1 MTKHKKIKKNIK
13 RNFFEILILLL
24 AFLIFNNQD
33 KIKNLFNQNNN
44 QDQNQNSYINT
55 NNNLLKVH
63 YLDVGQGDSIFI
75 ELPNN
80 ETMLIDAAESN
91 QSENII
97 NYIKNL
103 NYQKIDYVIGTHPH
117 TDHIG
122 GLKDVINAFEIGKIY
137 MPKVVSTTKTY
148 ENLLLAIKDKNLKIN
163 TAKAGISIIDTD
175 TLKINVL
182 APNNNT
188 YTELNNYSVVTKI
201 TYRTTKFL
209 FMGDAEKLSEN
220 EIKEDVTADVI
231 KIGHHGSNTS
241 SSINFIK
248 KVNAKYGIISV
259 GLNNKYNLPKEE
271 TITNWENSGTKI
283 YLTSINGTIRA
294 ISDGT
299 NIKIESEK

>member
-1 MTKHKKIKKNIK
+1 MTKHKKLKKNIK
-13 RNFFEILILLL
+13 RNFFEILIILL
-24 AFLIFNNQD
+24 AFLIINNQD

-44 QDQNQNSYINT
+44 QKQNDYINT
-55 NNNLLKVH
+55 NNDLLKVH

-80 ETMLIDAAESN
+80 ETMLIDAAESY

-97 NYIKNL
+97 NYLKNL

-122 GLKDVINAFEIGKIY
+122 GLKDIINTFEIGKIY

-148 ENLLLAIKDKNLKIN
+148 ENLLMAIKDKNLKIN
-163 TAKAGISIIDTD
+163 TAKAGTSIIDTD
-175 TLKINVL
+175 ALKINIL
-182 APNNNT
+182 APNNST
-188 YTELNNYSVVTKI
+188 YTEHNNYSVVTKI
-201 TYRTTKFL
+201 TYGTTKFL

-259 GLNNKYNLPKEE
+259 GLNNKYNLPKED
-271 TITNWENSGTKI
+271 TVTNWENSGTKI

-294 ISDGT
+294 SSDGT

>member
-13 RNFFEILILLL
+13 RNFFEILIILL
-24 AFLIFNNQD
+24 AFVIINNQD

-44 QDQNQNSYINT
+44 QNQNDYINT

-80 ETMLIDAAESN
+80 ETMLIDAAESY

-97 NYIKNL
+97 NYLKNL

-122 GLKDVINAFEIGKIY
+122 GLKDIINTFEIGKIY

-148 ENLLLAIKDKNLKIN
+148 ENLLQTIKDKNFKIN
-163 TAKAGISIIDTD
+163 TAKAGTTIIDTD
-175 TLKINVL
+175 NLKINIL
-182 APNNNT
+182 APNNET

-201 TYRTTKFL
+201 TYGTTKFL

-241 SSINFIK
+241 SGINFIK

-259 GLNNKYNLPKEE
+259 DLNNKYNLPKEE
-271 TITNWENSGTKI
+271 TIKNWENTGTKI
-283 YLTSINGTIRA
+283 YLTSINGTITA

>member
-1 MTKHKKIKKNIK
+1 MTKHKRNIK
-13 RNFFEILILLL
+13 RNFFEILIILL
-24 AFLIFNNQD
+24 AFLIINNQD

-44 QDQNQNSYINT
+44 QNQNAYINT
-55 NNNLLKVH
+55 NNDLLKVH

-80 ETMLIDAAESN
+80 ETMLIDAAESY
-91 QSENII
+91 QSEKII
-97 NYIKNL
+97 NYLKIL

-122 GLKDVINAFEIGKIY
+122 GLKDIINTFEIGKIY

-148 ENLLLAIKDKNLKIN
+148 ESLLMAIKDKNLKIN
-163 TAKAGISIIDTD
+163 TAKAGTSIIDTD
-175 TLKINVL
+175 ALKINIL
-182 APNNNT
+182 APNNST

-201 TYRTTKFL
+201 TYGTTKFL

-241 SSINFIK
+241 SSIDFIK

-283 YLTSINGTIRA
+283 YLTSTNGTITA
-294 ISDGT
+294 ITDGT

>member
-13 RNFFEILILLL
+13 RNFFEILIILL
-24 AFLIFNNQD
+24 AFLIINNQD

-44 QDQNQNSYINT
+44 QNQNTYINT
-55 NNNLLKVH
+55 NNDLLKVH

-80 ETMLIDAAESN
+80 ETMLIDAAESY

-97 NYIKNL
+97 NYLKNL

-122 GLKDVINAFEIGKIY
+122 GLKDIINTFEIGKIY

-148 ENLLLAIKDKNLKIN
+148 ESLLMAIKDKNLKIN
-163 TAKAGISIIDTD
+163 TAKAGTSIIDTD
-175 TLKINVL
+175 TLKIKIL
-182 APNNNT
+182 APNNSI

-201 TYRTTKFL
+201 TYGTTKFL

-220 EIKEDVTADVI
+220 EIKENVTADVI

-241 SSINFIK
+241 SSIDFIK

-283 YLTSINGTIRA
+283 YLTSTNGTIRA
-294 ISDGT
+294 SSDGT

>member
-1 MTKHKKIKKNIK
+1 MAKHKKIKKNIK
-13 RNFFEILILLL
+13 RNFFEILIILL
-24 AFLIFNNQD
+24 AFLIINNQD

-44 QDQNQNSYINT
+44 QNQNDYINM
-55 NNNLLKVH
+55 NNDLLKVH

-80 ETMLIDAAESN
+80 ETMLIDAAESY

-97 NYIKNL
+97 NYLKNL

-122 GLKDVINAFEIGKIY
+122 GLKDIINTFEIGKIY

-148 ENLLLAIKDKNLKIN
+148 ESLLMAIKDKNLKIN
-163 TAKAGISIIDTD
+163 TAKAGTSIIDTD
-175 TLKINVL
+175 ALKINIL
-182 APNNNT
+182 APNNST
-188 YTELNNYSVVTKI
+188 YTELNNYSAVTKI
-201 TYRTTKFL
+201 TYGTTKFL

-241 SSINFIK
+241 SSIDFIK

-283 YLTSINGTIRA
+283 YLTSINGTITA
-294 ISDGT
+294 SSDGT

>member
-1 MTKHKKIKKNIK
+1 MTKHKKIKRNIK
-13 RNFFEILILLL
+13 RNFFEILIILL
-24 AFLIFNNQD
+24 AFLIINNQD

-44 QDQNQNSYINT
+44 QNQNDYINT
-55 NNNLLKVH
+55 NNDLLKVH

-80 ETMLIDAAESN
+80 ETMLIDAAEFY
-91 QSENII
+91 QSEKIK
-97 NYIKNL
+97 NYLKNL

-122 GLKDVINAFEIGKIY
+122 GLKDIINTFEIGKIY

-148 ENLLLAIKDKNLKIN
+148 ESLLMAIKDKNLKIN
-163 TAKAGISIIDTD
+163 TAKAGTSIIDTD
-175 TLKINVL
+175 ALKINIL
-182 APNNNT
+182 APNNST

-201 TYRTTKFL
+201 TYGSTKFL

-220 EIKEDVTADVI
+220 EIKENVTADVI

-241 SSINFIK
+241 SSIDFIK

-283 YLTSINGTIRA
+283 YLTSINGTITA

>member
-1 MTKHKKIKKNIK
+1 MTKHKKMKKNIK
-13 RNFFEILILLL
+13 RNFFEILIILL
-24 AFLIFNNQD
+24 AFLIINNQD

-44 QDQNQNSYINT
+44 QNQNDYINM
-55 NNNLLKVH
+55 NNDLLKVH

-80 ETMLIDAAESN
+80 ETMLIDAAESY

-97 NYIKNL
+97 NYLKNL

-122 GLKDVINAFEIGKIY
+122 GLKDIINTFEIGKIY

-148 ENLLLAIKDKNLKIN
+148 ESLLMAIKDKNLKIN
-163 TAKAGISIIDTD
+163 TAKAGTSIIDTD
-175 TLKINVL
+175 ALKINIL
-182 APNNNT
+182 APNNST

-201 TYRTTKFL
+201 TYGTTKFL

-241 SSINFIK
+241 SSIDFIK

-271 TITNWENSGTKI
+271 IITNWENSGTKI
-283 YLTSINGTIRA
+283 YLTSINGTVRA
-294 ISDGT
+294 SSDGT

>member
-1 MTKHKKIKKNIK
+1 MAKHKKIKKNIK
-13 RNFFEILILLL
+13 RNFFEILIILL
-24 AFLIFNNQD
+24 AFLIINNQD

-44 QDQNQNSYINT
+44 QNQNDYINT
-55 NNNLLKVH
+55 NNDLLKVH

-80 ETMLIDAAESN
+80 ETMLIDAAESY

-97 NYIKNL
+97 NYLKNL
-103 NYQKIDYVIGTHPH
+103 NYKKIDYVIGTHPH

-122 GLKDVINAFEIGKIY
+122 GLKDIINTFEIGKIY

-148 ENLLLAIKDKNLKIN
+148 ESLLMVIKDKNLKIN
-163 TAKAGISIIDTD
+163 TAKAGTSIIDTD
-175 TLKINVL
+175 ALKINIL
-182 APNNNT
+182 APTNST

-201 TYRTTKFL
+201 TYGTTKFL

-220 EIKEDVTADVI
+220 EIKENVTADVI

-241 SSINFIK
+241 SSIDFIK

-271 TITNWENSGTKI
+271 IITNWENSGTKI
-283 YLTSINGTIRA
+283 YLTSINGTVRA
-294 ISDGT
+294 SSDGT

>member
-1 MTKHKKIKKNIK
+1 MTKHKKLKKNIK
-13 RNFFEILILLL
+13 RNFFKILIILL
-24 AFLIFNNQD
+24 AFFIINNQD

-44 QDQNQNSYINT
+44 QNQNNNINT
-55 NNNLLKVH
+55 NNDLLKVH

-80 ETMLIDAAESN
+80 ETMLIDAAESY

-122 GLKDVINAFEIGKIY
+122 GLKDIINTFGIGKIY

-148 ENLLLAIKDKNLKIN
+148 ESLLMAIKDKNLKIN
-163 TAKAGISIIDTD
+163 TAKAGTSIIDTD
-175 TLKINVL
+175 TLKINIL
-182 APNNNT
+182 APNSET

-201 TYRTTKFL
+201 TYGTTKFL

-220 EIKEDVTADVI
+220 EIKENVTADVI

-241 SSINFIK
+241 SSIDFIK

-283 YLTSINGTIRA
+283 YLTSINGTITA

>member
-13 RNFFEILILLL
+13 RNFFEILIILL
-24 AFLIFNNQD
+24 AFLIINNQD

-44 QDQNQNSYINT
+44 QNQYNNINT

-80 ETMLIDAAESN
+80 ETMLIDAAESY
-91 QSENII
+91 QSEKII
-97 NYIKNL
+97 NYLKNL

-122 GLKDVINAFEIGKIY
+122 GLKDVINTFEIGKIY

-148 ENLLLAIKDKNLKIN
+148 ESLLIAIKDKNLKIN
-163 TAKAGISIIDTD
+163 TAKAGTSIIDTD
-175 TLKINVL
+175 TLKVNIL
-182 APNNNT
+182 APNNDT

-201 TYRTTKFL
+201 TYGTTKLL

-220 EIKEDVTADVI
+220 EIKENVTADVI

-241 SSINFIK
+241 SSIDFIK

-294 ISDGT
+294 SSDGT

>member
-13 RNFFEILILLL
+13 RNFFEILIILL
-24 AFLIFNNQD
+24 AFLIINNQD

-44 QDQNQNSYINT
+44 QNQNDYINT
-55 NNNLLKVH
+55 NNDLLKVH

-80 ETMLIDAAESN
+80 ETMLIDAAESY

-97 NYIKNL
+97 NYLKNL

-122 GLKDVINAFEIGKIY
+122 GLKDIINTFEIGKIY
-137 MPKVVSTTKTY
+137 MSKVVSTTKTY
-148 ENLLLAIKDKNLKIN
+148 ESLLMAIKDKNLKIN
-163 TAKAGISIIDTD
+163 TAKAGTSIIDTD
-175 TLKINVL
+175 ALKINIL
-182 APNNNT
+182 APNSET

-201 TYRTTKFL
+201 TYGTTKFL

-220 EIKEDVTADVI
+220 EIKENVTADVI

-241 SSINFIK
+241 SSIDFIK

-283 YLTSINGTIRA
+283 YLTSTNGTIRA
-294 ISDGT
+294 SSDGT

>member
-1 MTKHKKIKKNIK
+1 MTKHKKIKRNIK
-13 RNFFEILILLL
+13 RNFFEILIILL
-24 AFLIFNNQD
+24 AFLIINNQD
-33 KIKNLFNQNNN
+33 KIKNLLNQNNN
-44 QDQNQNSYINT
+44 QNQNDYINT
-55 NNNLLKVH
+55 NNDLLKVH

-80 ETMLIDAAESN
+80 ETMLIDAAESY

-97 NYIKNL
+97 NYLKNL

-122 GLKDVINAFEIGKIY
+122 GLKDIINTFEIGKIY

-148 ENLLLAIKDKNLKIN
+148 ESLLMAIKDKNLKIN
-163 TAKAGISIIDTD
+163 TAKAGTSIIDTD
-175 TLKINVL
+175 ALKINIL
-182 APNNNT
+182 APTNST

-201 TYRTTKFL
+201 TYGTTKFL

-220 EIKEDVTADVI
+220 EIKENVTADVI

-241 SSINFIK
+241 SSIDFIK

-283 YLTSINGTIRA
+283 YLTSTNGTITA

>member
-1 MTKHKKIKKNIK
+1 MTKHKKIKKIIK
-13 RNFFEILILLL
+13 RNFFEILIILL
-24 AFLIFNNQD
+24 AFLIINNQD

-44 QDQNQNSYINT
+44 QNQNDYINT
-55 NNNLLKVH
+55 NNDLLKVH
-63 YLDVGQGDSIFI
+63 YLDVGQGDSIFV

-80 ETMLIDAAESN
+80 ETMLIDAAESY

-97 NYIKNL
+97 NYLKNL

-122 GLKDVINAFEIGKIY
+122 GLKDIINTFEIGKIY

-148 ENLLLAIKDKNLKIN
+148 ESLLMAIKDKNLKIN
-163 TAKAGISIIDTD
+163 TAKAGTSIIDTD
-175 TLKINVL
+175 ALKINIL
-182 APNNNT
+182 APNNSI

-201 TYRTTKFL
+201 TYGTTKFL

-220 EIKEDVTADVI
+220 EIKENVTADVI

-241 SSINFIK
+241 SSIDFIK

-283 YLTSINGTIRA
+283 YLTSTNGTIRA
-294 ISDGT
+294 SSDGT

>member
-13 RNFFEILILLL
+13 RNFFEILIILL
-24 AFLIFNNQD
+24 AFLIINNQD

-44 QDQNQNSYINT
+44 QNQNDYINT

-80 ETMLIDAAESN
+80 ETMLIDAAESY

-97 NYIKNL
+97 NYLKNL

-122 GLKDVINAFEIGKIY
+122 GLKDIINNFEIGKIY

-148 ENLLLAIKDKNLKIN
+148 ENLLMAIKDKNLKIN
-163 TAKAGISIIDTD
+163 TAKAGNSIIDTD
-175 TLKINVL
+175 ALKINIL
-182 APNNNT
+182 APNSET

-201 TYRTTKFL
+201 TYGTTKFL

-220 EIKEDVTADVI
+220 EIKENVSADVI

-241 SSINFIK
+241 SSIDFIK

-283 YLTSINGTIRA
+283 YLTSINGTITA

>member
-13 RNFFEILILLL
+13 RNFFEILIILL
-24 AFLIFNNQD
+24 AFLIINNQD

-44 QDQNQNSYINT
+44 QNQNDYINT
-55 NNNLLKVH
+55 NNDLLKVH

-80 ETMLIDAAESN
+80 ETMLIDAAESY
-91 QSENII
+91 QSEKII
-97 NYIKNL
+97 NYLKNL

-122 GLKDVINAFEIGKIY
+122 GLKDIINTFEIGKIY

-148 ENLLLAIKDKNLKIN
+148 ESLLMAIKDKNLKIN
-163 TAKAGISIIDTD
+163 TAKAGTSIIDTD
-175 TLKINVL
+175 DLKINIL
-182 APNNNT
+182 APNNST

-201 TYRTTKFL
+201 TYGTTKFL

-220 EIKEDVTADVI
+220 EIKENVTADVI

-241 SSINFIK
+241 SSIDFIK

-271 TITNWENSGTKI
+271 TITNWKNSGTKI
-283 YLTSINGTIRA
+283 YLTSINGTITA

>member
-1 MTKHKKIKKNIK
+1 MAKHKKIKKNIK
-13 RNFFEILILLL
+13 RNFFEILIILL
-24 AFLIFNNQD
+24 AFLIINNQD

-44 QDQNQNSYINT
+44 QNQNDYINT
-55 NNNLLKVH
+55 NNDLLKVH

-80 ETMLIDAAESN
+80 ETMLIDAAESY

-97 NYIKNL
+97 NYLKNL
-103 NYQKIDYVIGTHPH
+103 NYKKIDYVIGTHPH

-122 GLKDVINAFEIGKIY
+122 GLKDIINTFEIGKIY

-148 ENLLLAIKDKNLKIN
+148 ESLLMAIKDKNLKIN
-163 TAKAGISIIDTD
+163 TAKAGTSIIDTD
-175 TLKINVL
+175 ALKINIL
-182 APNNNT
+182 APTNST

-201 TYRTTKFL
+201 TYGSTKFL

-220 EIKEDVTADVI
+220 EIKENVTADVI

-241 SSINFIK
+241 SSIDFIK

-271 TITNWENSGTKI
+271 IITNWENSGTKI
-283 YLTSINGTIRA
+283 YLTSINGTVRA
-294 ISDGT
+294 SSDGT

>member
-1 MTKHKKIKKNIK
+1 MTKHKRIKKNIK
-13 RNFFEILILLL
+13 RNFFEILIILL
-24 AFLIFNNQD
+24 AFLIINNQD

-44 QDQNQNSYINT
+44 QNQNDYINT
-55 NNNLLKVH
+55 NNDLLKVH

-80 ETMLIDAAESN
+80 ETMLIDAAESY

-97 NYIKNL
+97 NYLKNL

-122 GLKDVINAFEIGKIY
+122 GLKDIINTFEIGKIY

-148 ENLLLAIKDKNLKIN
+148 ESLLMAIKDKNLKIN
-163 TAKAGISIIDTD
+163 TAKAGTSIIDTD
-175 TLKINVL
+175 TLKINIL
-182 APNNNT
+182 APNNSI

-201 TYRTTKFL
+201 TYGTTKFL

-220 EIKEDVTADVI
+220 EIKENVTADVI

-241 SSINFIK
+241 SSIDFIK

-283 YLTSINGTIRA
+283 YLTSTNGTIRA
-294 ISDGT
+294 SSDGT

>member
-1 MTKHKKIKKNIK
+1 MAKHKKIKRNIK
-13 RNFFEILILLL
+13 RNFFEILIILL
-24 AFLIFNNQD
+24 AFLIINNQD

-44 QDQNQNSYINT
+44 QNQNDYINT
-55 NNNLLKVH
+55 NNDLLKVH

-80 ETMLIDAAESN
+80 ETMLIDAAESY

-97 NYIKNL
+97 NYLKNL
-103 NYQKIDYVIGTHPH
+103 NYKKIDYVIGTHPH

-122 GLKDVINAFEIGKIY
+122 GLKDIINTFEIGKIY

-148 ENLLLAIKDKNLKIN
+148 ESLLMAIKDKNLKIN
-163 TAKAGISIIDTD
+163 TAKAGTSIIDTD
-175 TLKINVL
+175 ALKINIL
-182 APNNNT
+182 APNNST

-201 TYRTTKFL
+201 TYGTTKFL

-241 SSINFIK
+241 SSIDFIK

-271 TITNWENSGTKI
+271 IITNWENSGTKI
-283 YLTSINGTIRA
+283 YLTSINGTVRA
-294 ISDGT
+294 SSDGT

>member
-13 RNFFEILILLL
+13 RNFFEILIILL
-24 AFLIFNNQD
+24 AFLIINNQD

-44 QDQNQNSYINT
+44 QNQNDYINT
-55 NNNLLKVH
+55 NNDLLKVH

-80 ETMLIDAAESN
+80 ETMLIDAAESY

-97 NYIKNL
+97 NYLKNL

-122 GLKDVINAFEIGKIY
+122 GLKNIINTFEIGKIY

-148 ENLLLAIKDKNLKIN
+148 ESLLMAIKDKNLKIN
-163 TAKAGISIIDTD
+163 NAKAVTSIIDTD
-175 TLKINVL
+175 ALKINIL
-182 APNNNT
+182 APNNST

-201 TYRTTKFL
+201 TYGTTKFL

-220 EIKEDVTADVI
+220 EIKENVTADVI

-241 SSINFIK
+241 SSIDFIK

-271 TITNWENSGTKI
+271 TITNWEKSGTKI
-283 YLTSINGTIRA
+283 YLTSTNGTIRA
-294 ISDGT
+294 SSDGT

>member
-1 MTKHKKIKKNIK
+1 MAKHKKIKKNIK
-13 RNFFEILILLL
+13 RNFFEILIILL
-24 AFLIFNNQD
+24 AFLIINNQD
-33 KIKNLFNQNNN
+33 KIKNLLNQNNN
-44 QDQNQNSYINT
+44 QNQNDYINT
-55 NNNLLKVH
+55 NNDLLKVH

-80 ETMLIDAAESN
+80 ETMLIDAAESY

-97 NYIKNL
+97 NYLKNL

-117 TDHIG
+117 ADHIG
-122 GLKDVINAFEIGKIY
+122 GLKDIINTFEIGKIY

-148 ENLLLAIKDKNLKIN
+148 ESLLMAIKDKNLKIN
-163 TAKAGISIIDTD
+163 TAKAGTSIIDTD
-175 TLKINVL
+175 ALKINIL
-182 APNNNT
+182 APNNST

-201 TYRTTKFL
+201 TYGSTKFL

-220 EIKEDVTADVI
+220 EIKENVTADVI

-241 SSINFIK
+241 SSIDFIK

-271 TITNWENSGTKI
+271 IITNWENSGTKI
-283 YLTSINGTIRA
+283 YLTSINGTVRA
-294 ISDGT
+294 SSDGT

>member
-13 RNFFEILILLL
+13 RNFFEILIILL
-24 AFLIFNNQD
+24 AFLIINNQD

-44 QDQNQNSYINT
+44 QNQNDYINT
-55 NNNLLKVH
+55 NNDLLKVH
-63 YLDVGQGDSIFI
+63 YLDVGQGDSIFV

-80 ETMLIDAAESN
+80 ETMLIDAAESY

-97 NYIKNL
+97 NYLKNL

-122 GLKDVINAFEIGKIY
+122 GLKDIINTFEIGKIY

-148 ENLLLAIKDKNLKIN
+148 ESLLMAIKDKNLKIN
-163 TAKAGISIIDTD
+163 TAKAGTSIIDTD
-175 TLKINVL
+175 TLKINIL
-182 APNNNT
+182 APNNST

-201 TYRTTKFL
+201 TYGTTKFL

-220 EIKEDVTADVI
+220 EIKENVTADVI

-241 SSINFIK
+241 SSIDFIK

-271 TITNWENSGTKI
+271 TITNWENSGAKI
-283 YLTSINGTIRA
+283 YLTSTNGTIRA
-294 ISDGT
+294 SSDGT

>member
-1 MTKHKKIKKNIK
+1 MTKHKKIKRNIK
-13 RNFFEILILLL
+13 RNFFEILIILL
-24 AFLIFNNQD
+24 AFLIINNQD

-44 QDQNQNSYINT
+44 QNQNAYINT
-55 NNNLLKVH
+55 NNDLLKVH

-80 ETMLIDAAESN
+80 ETMLIDAAESY

-97 NYIKNL
+97 NYLKNL

-122 GLKDVINAFEIGKIY
+122 GLKDIINTFEIGKIY

-148 ENLLLAIKDKNLKIN
+148 ESLLMAIKDKNLKIN
-163 TAKAGISIIDTD
+163 TAKAGTSIIDID
-175 TLKINVL
+175 TLKINIL
-182 APNNNT
+182 APNNST

-201 TYRTTKFL
+201 TYGTTKFL

-241 SSINFIK
+241 SSIDFIK

-283 YLTSINGTIRA
+283 YLTSINGTITA

>member
-13 RNFFEILILLL
+13 RNFFEILIILL
-24 AFLIFNNQD
+24 AFLIINNQD

-44 QDQNQNSYINT
+44 QNQNDYINT
-55 NNNLLKVH
+55 NNDLLKVH
-63 YLDVGQGDSIFI
+63 YLDVGQGDSIFV

-80 ETMLIDAAESN
+80 ETMLIDAAESY

-97 NYIKNL
+97 NYLKNL

-122 GLKDVINAFEIGKIY
+122 GLKNIINTFEIGKIY

-148 ENLLLAIKDKNLKIN
+148 ESLLMAIKDKNLKIN
-163 TAKAGISIIDTD
+163 TAKAGTSIIDTD
-175 TLKINVL
+175 ALKINIL
-182 APNNNT
+182 APNSET

-201 TYRTTKFL
+201 TYGTTKFL
-209 FMGDAEKLSEN
+209 FMGDSEKLIEN
-220 EIKEDVTADVI
+220 EIKENVTADVI

-241 SSINFIK
+241 SSIDFIK

-283 YLTSINGTIRA
+283 YLTSTNGTIRA
-294 ISDGT
+294 SSDGT

>member
-1 MTKHKKIKKNIK
+1 MAKHKKIKKNIK
-13 RNFFEILILLL
+13 RNFFEILIILL
-24 AFLIFNNQD
+24 AFLIINNQD

-44 QDQNQNSYINT
+44 QNQNDYINM
-55 NNNLLKVH
+55 NNDLLKVH

-80 ETMLIDAAESN
+80 ETMLIDAAESY

-97 NYIKNL
+97 NYLKNL

-122 GLKDVINAFEIGKIY
+122 GLKDIINTFEIGKIY

-148 ENLLLAIKDKNLKIN
+148 ESLLMAIKDKNLKIN
-163 TAKAGISIIDTD
+163 TAKAGTSIIDTD
-175 TLKINVL
+175 ALKINIL
-182 APNNNT
+182 APNNSI
-188 YTELNNYSVVTKI
+188 YTELNNYSAVTKI
-201 TYRTTKFL
+201 TYGTTKFL

-241 SSINFIK
+241 SSIDFIK

-283 YLTSINGTIRA
+283 YLTSINGTITA
-294 ISDGT
+294 SSDGT

>member
-1 MTKHKKIKKNIK
+1 MAKHKNIK
-13 RNFFEILILLL
+13 RNFFEIIIILL
-24 AFLIFNNQD
+24 AFLIINNQD

-44 QDQNQNSYINT
+44 QNQNDYINT
-55 NNNLLKVH
+55 NNDLLKVH

-80 ETMLIDAAESN
+80 ETMLIDAAESY

-97 NYIKNL
+97 NYLKNL

-122 GLKDVINAFEIGKIY
+122 GLKDIINTFEIGKIY

-148 ENLLLAIKDKNLKIN
+148 ESLLMAIKDKNLKIN
-163 TAKAGISIIDTD
+163 TAKAGTSIIDTD
-175 TLKINVL
+175 ALKINIL
-182 APNNNT
+182 APNNST

-201 TYRTTKFL
+201 TYGTTKFL

-220 EIKEDVTADVI
+220 EIKENVTADVI

-241 SSINFIK
+241 SSIDFIK
-248 KVNAKYGIISV
+248 KVSAKYGIISV
-259 GLNNKYNLPKEE
+259 GLKNKYNLPKEE
-271 TITNWENSGTKI
+271 TITNWEKSGTKI
-283 YLTSINGTIRA
+283 YLTSTNGTVTA

>member
-13 RNFFEILILLL
+13 RNFFEILIILL
-24 AFLIFNNQD
+24 AFLIINNQD

-44 QDQNQNSYINT
+44 QNQNDYINT
-55 NNNLLKVH
+55 NNDLLKVH
-63 YLDVGQGDSIFI
+63 YLDVGQGDSIFV

-80 ETMLIDAAESN
+80 ETMLIDAAESY

-97 NYIKNL
+97 NYLKNL

-122 GLKDVINAFEIGKIY
+122 GLKNIINTFEIGKIY

-148 ENLLLAIKDKNLKIN
+148 ESLLMAIKDKNLKIN
-163 TAKAGISIIDTD
+163 TAKGGTSIIDTD
-175 TLKINVL
+175 TLKINIL
-182 APNNNT
+182 APNNSI

-201 TYRTTKFL
+201 TYGTTKFL

-220 EIKEDVTADVI
+220 EIKENVTADVI

-241 SSINFIK
+241 SSIDFIK

-271 TITNWENSGTKI
+271 TITNWENYGTKI
-283 YLTSINGTIRA
+283 YLTSTNGTIRA
-294 ISDGT
+294 SSDGT

>member
-1 MTKHKKIKKNIK
+1 MTKHKKIKRNIK
-13 RNFFEILILLL
+13 RNFFEILIILL
-24 AFLIFNNQD
+24 AFFIINNQD

-44 QDQNQNSYINT
+44 QNQNDYINM
-55 NNNLLKVH
+55 NNDLLKVH

-80 ETMLIDAAESN
+80 ETMLIDAAESY

-97 NYIKNL
+97 NYLKNL

-122 GLKDVINAFEIGKIY
+122 GLKNIINTFEIGKIY

-148 ENLLLAIKDKNLKIN
+148 ESLLMAIKDKNLKIN
-163 TAKAGISIIDTD
+163 TAKAGTTIIDTD
-175 TLKINVL
+175 TLKINIL
-182 APNNNT
+182 APNNST
-188 YTELNNYSVVTKI
+188 YNELNNYSAVSKI
-201 TYRTTKFL
+201 TYGTTKFL

-220 EIKEDVTADVI
+220 EIKENVTADVI

-241 SSINFIK
+241 SSIDFIK

-283 YLTSINGTIRA
+283 YLTSINGTITT

>member
-1 MTKHKKIKKNIK
+1 MAKYKKIKNNIK

-24 AFLIFNNQD
+24 AFLIFNNQA

-44 QDQNQNSYINT
+44 QNQNQNNYINT
-55 NNNLLKVH
+55 NNDLLKIH

-122 GLKDVINAFEIGKIY
+122 GLKDIINTFEIGKIY
-137 MPKVVSTTKTY
+137 MPKAVSTTKTY
-148 ENLLLAIKDKNLKIN
+148 ENLLQTIKDKNLKIN

-175 TLKINVL
+175 TLKINIL
-182 APNNNT
+182 APNNDT

-201 TYRTTKFL
+201 TYGTTKFL

-220 EIKEDVTADVI
+220 EIKEDVSADVI
-231 KIGHHGSNTS
+231 KIGHHGSSTS
-241 SSINFIK
+241 SGLNFIK

-283 YLTSINGTIRA
+283 YLTSTNGTITA
-294 ISDGT
+294 TSDGT

>member
-13 RNFFEILILLL
+13 RNFFEILVILL
-24 AFLIFNNQD
+24 AFLIINNQD

-44 QDQNQNSYINT
+44 QNQNDYINT
-55 NNNLLKVH
+55 NNDLLKVH
-63 YLDVGQGDSIFI
+63 YLDVDQGDSIFI

-80 ETMLIDAAESN
+80 ETMLIDAAESY

-97 NYIKNL
+97 NYLKNL

-122 GLKDVINAFEIGKIY
+122 GLKNIINTFEIGKIY

-148 ENLLLAIKDKNLKIN
+148 ESLLMAIKDKNLKIN
-163 TAKAGISIIDTD
+163 TAKAGTSIIDTD
-175 TLKINVL
+175 ALKINIL
-182 APNNNT
+182 APNNST

-201 TYRTTKFL
+201 TYGTTKFL

-220 EIKEDVTADVI
+220 EIKENVTADVI

-241 SSINFIK
+241 SSIDFIK

-283 YLTSINGTIRA
+283 YLTSTNGTIRA
-294 ISDGT
+294 SSDGT

>member
-1 MTKHKKIKKNIK
+1 MAKHKKIKKNIK
-13 RNFFEILILLL
+13 RNFFEILIILL
-24 AFLIFNNQD
+24 AFLIINNQD
-33 KIKNLFNQNNN
+33 KIKNLLNQNNN
-44 QDQNQNSYINT
+44 QNQNDYINT
-55 NNNLLKVH
+55 NNDLLKVH

-80 ETMLIDAAESN
+80 ETMLIDAAESY

-97 NYIKNL
+97 NYLKNL

-122 GLKDVINAFEIGKIY
+122 GLKDIINTFEIGKIY

-148 ENLLLAIKDKNLKIN
+148 ESLLMTIKDKNLKIN
-163 TAKAGISIIDTD
+163 TAKAGTSIIDID
-175 TLKINVL
+175 TLKINIL
-182 APNNNT
+182 APNNST

-201 TYRTTKFL
+201 TYGTTKFL

-241 SSINFIK
+241 SSIDFIK

-283 YLTSINGTIRA
+283 YLTSINGTITA

>member
-1 MTKHKKIKKNIK
+1 MAKHKKIKKNIK
-13 RNFFEILILLL
+13 RNFFEILIILL
-24 AFLIFNNQD
+24 AFLIINNQD

-44 QDQNQNSYINT
+44 QNQNAYINT
-55 NNNLLKVH
+55 NNDLLKVH

-80 ETMLIDAAESN
+80 ETMLIDAAESY

-97 NYIKNL
+97 NYLKNL

-122 GLKDVINAFEIGKIY
+122 GLKDIINTFEIGKIY

-148 ENLLLAIKDKNLKIN
+148 ESLLMAIKDKNLKIN
-163 TAKAGISIIDTD
+163 TAKAGTSIIDTD
-175 TLKINVL
+175 ALKINIL
-182 APNNNT
+182 APNNST

-201 TYRTTKFL
+201 TYGTTKFL

-241 SSINFIK
+241 SSIDFIK

-271 TITNWENSGTKI
+271 TITNWEKSGTKI
-283 YLTSINGTIRA
+283 YLTSTNGTIRA
-294 ISDGT
+294 SSDGT

>member
-13 RNFFEILILLL
+13 RNFFEILIILL
-24 AFLIFNNQD
+24 AFLIINNQD

-44 QDQNQNSYINT
+44 QNQNDYINM
-55 NNNLLKVH
+55 NNDLLKVH

-80 ETMLIDAAESN
+80 ETMLIDAAESY

-97 NYIKNL
+97 NYLKNL

-122 GLKDVINAFEIGKIY
+122 GLKDIINTFEIGKIY

-148 ENLLLAIKDKNLKIN
+148 ESLLMAIKDKNLKIN
-163 TAKAGISIIDTD
+163 TAKAGTSIIDTD
-175 TLKINVL
+175 ALKINIL
-182 APNNNT
+182 APNNSI

-201 TYRTTKFL
+201 TYGTTKFL

-220 EIKEDVTADVI
+220 EIKENVTADVI

-241 SSINFIK
+241 SSIDFIK

-283 YLTSINGTIRA
+283 YLTSTNGTIRA
-294 ISDGT
+294 SSDGT

>member
-1 MTKHKKIKKNIK
+1 MAKHKKIKKNIK
-13 RNFFEILILLL
+13 RNFFEILIILL
-24 AFLIFNNQD
+24 AFLIINNQD

-44 QDQNQNSYINT
+44 QNQNDYINT
-55 NNNLLKVH
+55 NNDLLKVH

-80 ETMLIDAAESN
+80 VTMLIDAAESY

-97 NYIKNL
+97 NYLKNL

-122 GLKDVINAFEIGKIY
+122 GLKDIINTFEIGKIY

-148 ENLLLAIKDKNLKIN
+148 ENLLMAIKDKNLKIN
-163 TAKAGISIIDTD
+163 TAKAGTSIIDTD
-175 TLKINVL
+175 ALKINIL
-182 APNNNT
+182 APNNST
-188 YTELNNYSVVTKI
+188 YTELNNYSAVTKI
-201 TYRTTKFL
+201 TYGTTKLL

-220 EIKEDVTADVI
+220 EIKENVTADVI

-241 SSINFIK
+241 SSIDFIK

-271 TITNWENSGTKI
+271 TITNWKNSGTKI
-283 YLTSINGTIRA
+283 YLTSINGTITA

>member
-1 MTKHKKIKKNIK
+1 MTKHKKIKRNIK
-13 RNFFEILILLL
+13 RNFFEILIILL
-24 AFLIFNNQD
+24 AFLIINNQD

-44 QDQNQNSYINT
+44 QNQNDYINT
-55 NNNLLKVH
+55 NNDLLKVH

-75 ELPNN
+75 ELPND
-80 ETMLIDAAESN
+80 ETMLIDAAESY

-97 NYIKNL
+97 NYLKNL
-103 NYQKIDYVIGTHPH
+103 NYKKIDYVIGTHPH

-122 GLKDVINAFEIGKIY
+122 GLKDIINTFEIGKIY

-148 ENLLLAIKDKNLKIN
+148 ESLLMAIKDKNLKIN
-163 TAKAGISIIDTD
+163 TAKAGTSIIDTD
-175 TLKINVL
+175 ALKINIL
-182 APNNNT
+182 APNNST

-201 TYRTTKFL
+201 TYGTTKFL

-241 SSINFIK
+241 SSIDFIK

-259 GLNNKYNLPKEE
+259 GLNNKYNLPKGE
-271 TITNWENSGTKI
+271 TITNWENSRTKI
-283 YLTSINGTIRA
+283 YLTSTNGTITA

>member
-1 MTKHKKIKKNIK
+1 MTKHKKIKKIIK
-13 RNFFEILILLL
+13 RNFFEILIILL
-24 AFLIFNNQD
+24 AFLIINNQD

-44 QDQNQNSYINT
+44 QNQNDYINT
-55 NNNLLKVH
+55 NNDLLKVH
-63 YLDVGQGDSIFI
+63 YLDVDQGDSIFI

-80 ETMLIDAAESN
+80 ETMLIDAAESY

-97 NYIKNL
+97 NYLKNL

-122 GLKDVINAFEIGKIY
+122 GLKDIINTFEIGKIF

-148 ENLLLAIKDKNLKIN
+148 ESLLMAIKDKNLKIN
-163 TAKAGISIIDTD
+163 TAKAGTSIIDTD
-175 TLKINVL
+175 TLKINIL
-182 APNNNT
+182 APNNSI

-201 TYRTTKFL
+201 TYGTTKFL

-220 EIKEDVTADVI
+220 EIKENVTADVI

-241 SSINFIK
+241 SSIDFIK

-283 YLTSINGTIRA
+283 YLTSTNGTIRA
-294 ISDGT
+294 SSDGT

>member
-13 RNFFEILILLL
+13 RNFFEILIILL
-24 AFLIFNNQD
+24 AFLIINNQD

-44 QDQNQNSYINT
+44 QNQNDYINT
-55 NNNLLKVH
+55 NNDLLKVH
-63 YLDVGQGDSIFI
+63 YLDIGQGDSIFI

-80 ETMLIDAAESN
+80 ETMLIDAAESY

-97 NYIKNL
+97 NYLKNL

-122 GLKDVINAFEIGKIY
+122 GLKDIINTFEIGKIY

-148 ENLLLAIKDKNLKIN
+148 ESLLMAIKDKNLKIN
-163 TAKAGISIIDTD
+163 TAKAGTSIIDTD
-175 TLKINVL
+175 ALKINIL
-182 APNNNT
+182 APNNST

-201 TYRTTKFL
+201 TYGTTKFL

-220 EIKEDVTADVI
+220 EIKENVTADVI

-241 SSINFIK
+241 SSIDFIK

-283 YLTSINGTIRA
+283 YLTSTNGTIRA
-294 ISDGT
+294 SSDGT

>member
-13 RNFFEILILLL
+13 RNFFEILIILL
-24 AFLIFNNQD
+24 AFLIINNQD

-44 QDQNQNSYINT
+44 QNQNDYINT
-55 NNNLLKVH
+55 NNDLLKVH
-63 YLDVGQGDSIFI
+63 YLDVGQGDSIFV

-80 ETMLIDAAESN
+80 ETMLIDAAESY

-97 NYIKNL
+97 NYLKNL

-122 GLKDVINAFEIGKIY
+122 GLKDIINTFEIGKIF

-148 ENLLLAIKDKNLKIN
+148 ESLLMAIKDKNLKIN
-163 TAKAGISIIDTD
+163 TAKAGTSIIDTD
-175 TLKINVL
+175 ALKINIL
-182 APNNNT
+182 APNNSI

-201 TYRTTKFL
+201 TYGTTKFL

-220 EIKEDVTADVI
+220 EIKENVTADVI
-231 KIGHHGSNTS
+231 KIGHHGSSTS
-241 SSINFIK
+241 SSIDFIK

-283 YLTSINGTIRA
+283 YLTSTNGTIRA
-294 ISDGT
+294 SSDGT

>member
-1 MTKHKKIKKNIK
+1 MAKHKKIKKNIK
-13 RNFFEILILLL
+13 RNFFEILIILL
-24 AFLIFNNQD
+24 AFLIINNQD

-44 QDQNQNSYINT
+44 QNQNDYINT
-55 NNNLLKVH
+55 NNDLLKVH

-80 ETMLIDAAESN
+80 ETMLIDAAESY

-97 NYIKNL
+97 NYLKNL

-122 GLKDVINAFEIGKIY
+122 GLKDIINTFEIGKIY

-148 ENLLLAIKDKNLKIN
+148 ESLLMAIKDKNLKIN
-163 TAKAGISIIDTD
+163 TAKAGTSIIDTD
-175 TLKINVL
+175 ALKINIL
-182 APNNNT
+182 APNNST
-188 YTELNNYSVVTKI
+188 YTELNNYSAVTKI
-201 TYRTTKFL
+201 TYGTTKFL

-220 EIKEDVTADVI
+220 EIKENVTADVI

-241 SSINFIK
+241 SSIDFIK
-248 KVNAKYGIISV
+248 KVSAKYGIISV
-259 GLNNKYNLPKEE
+259 GLKNKYNLPKEE

-283 YLTSINGTIRA
+283 YLTSTNGTITA

>member
-1 MTKHKKIKKNIK
+1 MTKHKKLKKNIK
-13 RNFFEILILLL
+13 RNFFKILIILL
-24 AFLIFNNQD
+24 AFFIINNQD

-44 QDQNQNSYINT
+44 QNQNNNINT
-55 NNNLLKVH
+55 NNDLLKVH

-80 ETMLIDAAESN
+80 ETMLIDAAESY

-122 GLKDVINAFEIGKIY
+122 GLKDIINTFGIGKIY

-148 ENLLLAIKDKNLKIN
+148 ESLLMAIKDKNLKIN
-163 TAKAGISIIDTD
+163 TAKAGTSIIDTD
-175 TLKINVL
+175 TLKINIL
-182 APNNNT
+182 APNSET

-201 TYRTTKFL
+201 TYGTTKFL

-220 EIKEDVTADVI
+220 EIKENVSADVI

-241 SSINFIK
+241 SNIDFIK

-271 TITNWENSGTKI
+271 TIKNWENSGTKI

-294 ISDGT
+294 SSDGT

>member
-13 RNFFEILILLL
+13 RNFFEILIILL
-24 AFLIFNNQD
+24 AFFIINNQD

-44 QDQNQNSYINT
+44 QNQNEYINT
-55 NNNLLKVH
+55 NNDLLKVH

-80 ETMLIDAAESN
+80 ETMLIDAAESY

-97 NYIKNL
+97 NYLKNL

-122 GLKDVINAFEIGKIY
+122 GLKDIINTFEIGKIY

-148 ENLLLAIKDKNLKIN
+148 ESLLMAIKDKNLKIN

-175 TLKINVL
+175 TLKINIL
-182 APNNNT
+182 APNSET
-188 YTELNNYSVVTKI
+188 YTELNNYSAVTKI
-201 TYRTTKFL
+201 TYGTTKFL

-220 EIKEDVTADVI
+220 EIKENVTADVI

-294 ISDGT
+294 SSDGT